1 MNNYQ
6 KYNNDNKY
14 NKCTLSEIIL
24 SIAFLI
30 VLCTEFILPIALNF
44 EEDYIEDN
52 VKYEKEESVVCLA
65 V

>member
-24 SIAFLI
+24 SIGFLI

-52 VKYEKEESVVCLA
+52 DKYEKEESVVYLA